1 MMFKKM
7 TIIAVATAMGL
18 SGCMTNAQGEQQMS
32 KTAMYGL
39 GSAAVCSI
47 VGALTHGS
55 TGARNSAL
63 ACGAIGAGVGGY
75 MDYQEKKLREQLKNT
90 GVEVTREGNQ
100 IKLTM
105 PENITFSTGRYDLSA
120 AAQSSLAQ
128 AAQTLAAYVDT
139 TISIVG
145 HTDSTGSAA
154 INNPLS
160 VNRAQSVANYLAQRG
175 VATSRMTVSGKGST
189 QPIADNATDVGRAQN
204 RRVELLIN
212 PTAAAVNAK

>member
-32 KTAMYGL
+32 KTAMYSL

-189 QPIADNATDVGRAQN
+189 QPIADNATDAGRAQN

>member
-120 AAQSSLAQ
+120 AAKSSLAQ
-128 AAQTLAAYVDT
+128 AAQTLATYVDT